1 MAKKIGAP
9 VSPHATPVPCS
20 IDVQSPSSS
29 GTTAKSEGGAGKKK
43 AKK

>member
-9 VSPHATPVPCS
+9 PQGAPVPCS
-20 IDVQSPSSS
+20 IDISSPSSQ

-43 AKK
+43 GKK